1 MAMNFRTI
9 DGSGNNLADPTMGQ
23 AGSAFGRMTDKVAFN
38 PDINPRMISN
48 VVVGQGVAEV
58 ENKKGLS
65 ELFTTWGQFLDH
77 TLDFQGTAGP
87 DISIVVPANDQFF
100 TPGSLIDVH
109 RATVDANGEP
119 INRVSSWVDAS
130 QVYGSSA
137 AVANSLKAPD
147 GMHLRVSEGD
157 HQPIVNGQ
165 PVFGDVR
172 GAENDYLRA
181 VQEIFTREHN
191 FQVDKLLADTPSI
204 DPELAYQTAKAIVD
218 AEVQDITYH
227 EYLPHLLGN
236 GTIKAYQGYDPS
248 VDASVT
254 AEFAGAAFRL
264 GHS

>member
-77 TLDFQGTAGP
+77 TLDLQGTGGP
-87 DISIVVPANDQFF
+87 DISITVPAGDQFF
-100 TPGSLIDVH
+100 TPGSTIGVS
-109 RATVDANGEP
+109 RAALDASGEP
-119 INRVSSWVDAS
+119 INRVSSWVDGS

-137 AVANSLKAPD
+137 TVANGLKAAD
-147 GMHLRVSEGD
+147 GMHLAVSEGN
-157 HQPIVNGQ
+157 HQPLVNGN

-172 GAENDYLRA
+172 GAENDYLRS
-181 VQEIFTREHN
+181 VQEVFTREHN
-191 FQVDKLLADTPSI
+191 FQVDKLLAADPSI
-204 DPELAYQTAKAIVD
+204 APELAYQTAKAIVD

-236 GTIKAYQGYDPS
+236 GTIKAYQGYNPA
-248 VDASVT
+248 VDASIT
-254 AEFAGAAFRL
+254 TEFAGAAFRL